1 MYVDKMIAL
10 RPRCYVLKCS
20 KSEVNI
26 VALLFTQRRRP
37 ETVSAAVV
45 SSDPDYAL
53 VEGEAERVA
62 HQAALALRASRAACY
77 SASSGRPTW
86 TGASG
91 VKYDSN
97 NTYWRSTIRDHV
109 MQ

>member
-37 ETVSAAVV
+37 ETVTAAVV
-45 SSDPDYAL
+45 SSDPDYAAWL
-53 VEGEAERVA
+53 PPQGTCIFN
-62 HQAALALRASRAACY
+62 HFS
-77 SASSGRPTW
+77 
-86 TGASG
+86 
-91 VKYDSN
+91 
-97 NTYWRSTIRDHV
+97 
-109 MQ
+109 

>member
-1 MYVDKMIAL
+1 MQHDSIM
-10 RPRCYVLKCS
+10 
-20 KSEVNI
+20 
-26 VALLFTQRRRP
+26 Q
-37 ETVSAAVV
+37 

-91 VKYDSN
+91 VKYIRQQYLLAQYNTRSCNIN
-97 NTYWRSTIRDHV
+97 NCFRLV
-109 MQ
+109 

>member
-1 MYVDKMIAL
+1 MQHDSIM
-10 RPRCYVLKCS
+10 
-20 KSEVNI
+20 
-26 VALLFTQRRRP
+26 Q
-37 ETVSAAVV
+37 

-91 VKYDSN
+91 VKYGNN
-97 NTYWRSTIRDHV
+97 NTYWRGTVRDHV
-109 MQ
+109 IQITAFA